1 MPVILLQTFFPLSQ
15 MFSRLM
21 GPRLFSHS
29 LDWLLIIL
37 AAFPWAYSSSNLS
50 EVRGPGLHVE
60 FSVWISCGFI
70 MLSSLLQCGLL
81 MNFTDDLLTGRWIF
95 SSVLC
100 FLTFKWFFFYSGT
113 SLLILKLLAFKNFR
127 WRFLSRL
134 FLKSR
139 FCEINHFY
147 SLGCWHF
154 VWTPR
159 SWKGRAPLTAAVL
172 TLQDACIYL
181 GICCPLLKASQSC
194 QIQTLVIETF
204 GSPDPSKIFSK
215 GCMCLIF
222 Q

>member
-1 MPVILLQTFFPLSQ
+1 M
-15 MFSRLM
+15 
-21 GPRLFSHS
+21 
-29 LDWLLIIL
+29 
-37 AAFPWAYSSSNLS
+37 
-50 EVRGPGLHVE
+50 RGPGLHVE

-127 WRFLSRL
+127 WTFLSRL

-159 SWKGRAPLTAAVL
+159 GWKGRAPLTAAVL